1 MANENVN
8 TTQYY
13 RMKIIYLEGPLLSSP
28 QALHLKIIACSPNPH
43 FSCDWLNYLW
53 TSGQTQLT
61 WPVNSIN
68 IKHWVLNLQLYRKE
82 TMTVRKWGS
91 QFTLAWTLFFSF
103 QLFSPGPVIQHKL
116 DFFGAYMVLDCWIH
130 LILLSNSYW
139 CSPFGALGS
148 GSMLPSLS
156 GLSTFKVLGSD
167 GINYCPHIEST
178 S

>member
-1 MANENVN
+1 MWTQPN
-8 TTQYY
+8 TISWKY
-13 RMKIIYLEGPLLSSP
+13 IYLEGRLLSPKLFTSKS
-28 QALHLKIIACSPNPH
+28 LHARPTHISVVTDWIIC
-43 FSCDWLNYLW
+43 
-53 TSGQTQLT
+53 GQTQLT

-68 IKHWVLNLQLYRKE
+68 IKHWVLNLQHYRME